1 MNDVWIRSVKNGIL
15 GAFTPPAAYKS
26 QLSPWRIKTMQ
37 ILSQNGL
44 NRYKEYLINTMN
56 SRKTEDN
63 QRKFGVGQKLKMT
76 PQQQQ
81 QLSSSIYRLS
91 LTQMFSDTVC
101 LVF

>member
-1 MNDVWIRSVKNGIL
+1 MPTLPVYTMIIYIL
-15 GAFTPPAAYKS
+15 FNQKYLFFILLLKS
-26 QLSPWRIKTMQ
+26 TFYPLH
-37 ILSQNGL
+37 ILH
-44 NRYKEYLINTMN
+44 
-56 SRKTEDN
+56 RKY
-63 QRKFGVGQKLKMT
+63 GVGQKLKMT